1 MVHGSAHQNRWSV
14 STTGNL
20 ASQVLQFLLR
30 YWVVDGIWQMSLF
43 GWLWAICDIT
53 AFAKHATLLCFS
65 SLPRSGSTGRSWL
78 LIQSL
83 FTDWH
88 WLAEHRILDWTP
100 HTKSFRMQLVLT
112 GVAIPCWLRIFE
124 YTEVLNDRR
133 WQLKPFESHH
143 TWICHGYMM
152 LNFKTHMGCCWFF
165 LETGTTRVFR
175 VVSCSTAKTEPQS
188 LGPNEHHRPRPEE
201 GTSDMKQAAQ
211 TPCKNS
217 SAAMEVRYVL
227 AKSICLAACQWLSAL
242 IGAAISILQRPTL
255 VLVLFTDRWWA
266 ARWPIHL
273 FSWELVVVFSSALPV
288 LSLT

>member
-1 MVHGSAHQNRWSV
+1 LDPSYEEPSYAVGSHWS
-14 STTGNL
+14 
-20 ASQVLQFLLR
+20 R
-30 YWVVDGIWQMSLF
+30 
-43 GWLWAICDIT
+43 C
-53 AFAKHATLLCFS
+53 TLL
-65 SLPRSGSTGRSWL
+65 
-78 LIQSL
+78 IK
-83 FTDWH
+83 D
-88 WLAEHRILDWTP
+88 
-100 HTKSFRMQLVLT
+100 
-112 GVAIPCWLRIFE
+112 FE
-124 YTEVLNDRR
+124 YRQVLNDRR

-227 AKSICLAACQWLSAL
+227 VKSICLAACQ
-242 IGAAISILQRPTL
+242 
-255 VLVLFTDRWWA
+255 
-266 ARWPIHL
+266 
-273 FSWELVVVFSSALPV
+273 
-288 LSLT
+288 